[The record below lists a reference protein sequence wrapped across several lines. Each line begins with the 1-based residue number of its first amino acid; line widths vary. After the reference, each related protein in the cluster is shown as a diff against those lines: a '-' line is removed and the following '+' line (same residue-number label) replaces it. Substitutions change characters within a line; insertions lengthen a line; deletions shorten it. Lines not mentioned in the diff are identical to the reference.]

1 MCPSNT
7 PLEEKPKVSKEK
19 NQHGADPVPSITQK
33 SSGLSPLLA
42 NMEPR
47 QDSRV
52 EKREPSSKPAN
63 EKA

>member
-1 MCPSNT
+1 M
-7 PLEEKPKVSKEK
+7 SKEK